1 MDGKIITF
9 NNKVHQ
15 IHLVV
20 SPIEYLTII
29 TALQHYSDANAVDVK
44 NAEQLC
50 KDAVNKIG
58 EVKL

>member
-9 NNKVHQ
+9 NDKVHQ

-29 TALQHYSDANAVDVK
+29 TALQHYSDVNAVDVK
-44 NAEQLC
+44 EAERLC
-50 KDAVNKIG
+50 EDAVNKIG